1 MGIRERRA
9 CSVSRGRKRA
19 AVQTEIS
26 GSAQQGLLISH
37 RGKKRPTEQANEN
50 GRQ

>member
-1 MGIRERRA
+1 MGISERRA
-9 CSVSRGRKRA
+9 CSVSRGRARA

-26 GSAQQGLLISH
+26 GSARRGLLISH
-37 RGKKRPTEQANEN
+37 RGKKKRSTGHEN